1 MYDVL
6 QLCEQL
12 TDHSVEQLS
21 MRIVGEILLHLL
33 CAQGLRETDMLD
45 SIKKFRN
52 GKWEKLWGKVIKAS
66 NKLKCKRAA
75 NPAQPRARTAS
86 QKDSYAQKC
95 AKAGNYSKGRH
106 VQVQLIY
113 YGKSPTNKPTNRYAR
128 LALSTTQGYP
138 LQ

>member
-1 MYDVL
+1 
-6 QLCEQL
+6 
-12 TDHSVEQLS
+12 

-75 NPAQPRARTAS
+75 NPAQPRARTAYWS
-86 QKDSYAQKC
+86 SEEGEEKLDAL
-95 AKAGNYSKGRH
+95 N
-106 VQVQLIY
+106 
-113 YGKSPTNKPTNRYAR
+113 PKP
-128 LALSTTQGYP
+128 
-138 LQ
+138 